1 MCVRER
7 ERERRK
13 EKRGGGGGLEI
24 GQHGGNSDIPKLL
37 LLDYNSCFEREENL
51 VSRSS
56 MVLLKCMFIYLD
68 LAALLRFSYL
78 E

>member
-1 MCVRER
+1 MCVCVRER
-7 ERERRK
+7 EKEREER
-13 EKRGGGGGLEI
+13 GGGGLEI

-56 MVLLKCMFIYLD
+56 MVLLKCMFI
-68 LAALLRFSYL
+68 
-78 E
+78 